1 MDSERSSKEQFDVII
16 VGGGPAGL
24 KCAHTLS
31 DSGLSIL
38 LLEKE
43 SIFGDKLCAGGL
55 TANDLRILDIPDE
68 IIEHKISN
76 TALHSPK
83 RKSSTQAQAP
93 FLYTVNRKIL
103 GAWQKSLLDNTPV
116 VVRRNSRVSKIN
128 NDHVILIDERKI
140 SYKYLIGADGQ
151 SSIVRKHLG
160 IPVNKKLI
168 GIQYTIPVKDLDPRL
183 EIHLDSRLFK
193 SWYAWIFPH
202 EKSVA
207 IGCCSN
213 PKILPPARLR
223 DNFHQWLDMKN
234 IAYSEGKLETYP
246 ISYDYRG
253 VRFDNIYLIGEAA
266 GMASGL
272 TGEGIY
278 QSLVSGQEVA
288 RMIIDPDYVPDQLDK
303 VLRYNAIQHKFL
315 GLFNWSHAL
324 RNFLHELLLMA
335 MNNNRVKGFIRS
347 AFSPAKK
354 K

>member
-1 MDSERSSKEQFDVII
+1 MGSERSSTEQFDVII

-31 DSGLSIL
+31 DSGLRIL

-43 SIFGDKLCAGGL
+43 PVFGDKICAGGL
-55 TANDLRILDIPDE
+55 TANDLRILPVPDE

-83 RKSSTQAQAP
+83 RRSSTQAQAP
-93 FLYTVNRKIL
+93 FLYTVNRKKL

-116 VVRRNSRVSKIN
+116 VVRTKSRVLKIN
-128 NDHVILIDERKI
+128 NNHVILKDECKI
-140 SYKYLIGADGQ
+140 GYKYLIGADGQ
-151 SSIVRKHLG
+151 ASIVRKHLG

-168 GIQYTIPVKDLDPRL
+168 GIQYTIPVKDLDPTL
-183 EIHLDSRLFK
+183 EIHLDSRMFK
-193 SWYAWIFPH
+193 SWYAWVFPH
-202 EKSVA
+202 ENSLAV
-207 IGCCSN
+207 GCCSN
-213 PKILPPARLR
+213 PKILPPARLKN
-223 DNFHQWLDMKN
+223 NFHQWLDVKN
-234 IAYSEGKLETYP
+234 INYSGTKLETYP

-253 VRFDNIYLIGEAA
+253 VRFGNIYLIGEAA

-288 RMIIDPDYVPDQLDK
+288 RMIIDPGYMPEKLDI
-303 VLRYNAIQHKFL
+303 VLRYNSIQHKIM
-315 GLFNWSHAL
+315 GLFNWSHTL

-347 AFSPAKK
+347 AFSPVKK

>member
-128 NDHVILIDERKI
+128 NDHVILKDERKI

-303 VLRYNAIQHKFL
+303 VLRYNAIQHKIL

>member
-1 MDSERSSKEQFDVII
+1 MDFNRSFNEQFDVII

-24 KCAHTLS
+24 ICAYTLS
-31 DSGLSIL
+31 DSGMSIL

-43 SIFGDKLCAGGL
+43 PVFGNKICAGGL

-93 FLYTVNRKIL
+93 FLYTVNRRKL
-103 GAWQKSLLDNTPV
+103 GDWQKKLLDNTPV
-116 VVRRNSRVSKIN
+116 VVRTNSRVSKIN
-128 NDHVILIDERKI
+128 NDHVILKDDSKI
-140 SYKYLIGADGQ
+140 GYKYLVGADGQ
-151 SSIVRKHLG
+151 ASIVRKYLD

-168 GIQYTIPVKDLDPRL
+168 GIQYTIPVNDLDPKL
-183 EIHLDSRLFK
+183 EIHLDSRRFK
-193 SWYAWIFPH
+193 SWYAWVFPH
-202 EKSVA
+202 ENSVA

-213 PKILPPARLR
+213 PKILPPSKLK

-234 IAYSEGKLETYP
+234 INYSGIKLETYP
-246 ISYDYRG
+246 INYDYRG
-253 VRFDNIYLIGEAA
+253 VRFGNIYLIGEAA

-288 RMIIDPDYVPDQLDK
+288 RLIINPDYVSDQLDK
-303 VLRYNAIQHKFL
+303 ALRYNSIQHKIMD
-315 GLFNWSHAL
+315 LFNWSHTL

-335 MNNNRVKGFIRS
+335 MNNNRVKRFIRYS
-347 AFSPAKK
+347 FSPARQN
-354 K
+354 